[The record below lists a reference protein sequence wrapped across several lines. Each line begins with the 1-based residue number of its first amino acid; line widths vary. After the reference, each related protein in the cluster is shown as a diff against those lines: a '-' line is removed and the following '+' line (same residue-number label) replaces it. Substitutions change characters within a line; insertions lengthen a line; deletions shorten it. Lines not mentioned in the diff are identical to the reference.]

1 MKEWERGGGR
11 LSEVFKDKNFTG
23 AMLNVLLYGR
33 HIEFIITMG
42 ALLNASLYGHH
53 VQTRTLSIKET
64 LP

>member
-11 LSEVFKDKNFTG
+11 LSEVFKDNNFTG

-53 VQTRTLSIKET
+53 V
-64 LP
+64 